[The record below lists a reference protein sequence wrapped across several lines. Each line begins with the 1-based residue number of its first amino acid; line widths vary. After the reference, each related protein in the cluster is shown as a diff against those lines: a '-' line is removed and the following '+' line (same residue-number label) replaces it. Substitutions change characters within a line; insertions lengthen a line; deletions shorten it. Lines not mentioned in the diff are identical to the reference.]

1 MKVKL
6 IVEGGDMKPG
16 PAVSQ
21 QLGPMGINIGKVISD
36 VNSATAGF
44 KGVKVPVELDVDPK
58 TKDFS
63 IEVFS
68 PPMSEL
74 IKKDLKIDK
83 GSGTPGTV
91 KSGNITF
98 EALLGIAKTKLPN
111 LLARDLK
118 AAVKLAIGSCVSLGI
133 LIDNK
138 DAKEIMPEVDSG
150 KYDKEIDEEITVPSD
165 EKKERIEK
173 FFSVVKAKQERDQ
186 RALEEAKAA
195 EEAAKAE
202 EAAAAPAPAAEET
215 KAKEEIKKQP

>member
-6 IVEGGDMKPG
+6 IVEGGDLKPG

-21 QLGPMGINIGKVISD
+21 QLGPMGINLGKVISD

-44 KGVKVPVELDVDPK
+44 KGVKVPIELDVDPK

-74 IKKDLKIDK
+74 IKKERKIDK

-150 KYDKEIDEEITVPSD
+150 KYDKEIEGEITVPSD
-165 EKKERIEK
+165 EKKEKIEK

-186 RALEEAKAA
+186 KALEEAKAA

-215 KAKEEIKKQP
+215 KPQEENKK